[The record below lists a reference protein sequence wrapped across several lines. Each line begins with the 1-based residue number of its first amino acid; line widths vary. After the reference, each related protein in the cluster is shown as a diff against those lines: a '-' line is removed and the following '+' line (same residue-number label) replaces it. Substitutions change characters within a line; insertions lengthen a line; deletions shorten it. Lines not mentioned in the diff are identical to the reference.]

1 VDPGAT
7 PGPHSGADR
16 GATPDRAATPD
27 RGAAVAAAVARAHRR
42 EWAQVFATTAALTRD
57 LDLAEEC
64 AQDAFVQALQTW
76 AQTGIPDRP
85 GAWLTTIARNRAR
98 DLLRRQAVARRA
110 LPLLA
115 PDESVPGPEDVL
127 DDDRLRLVFTCCHPA
142 LSRDAQVAL
151 TLRLVCGL
159 STAEVARAFLVQ
171 ESTMAARI
179 TRAKKKITVARIP
192 YRVPSPDAL
201 AERVGA
207 VLEVVHLIFTTGHTA
222 PVGAE
227 LVRADLVGSATS
239 LARMLHLLMPTDA
252 EISALLALF
261 LLIDARRGA
270 RVSADGQL
278 LLLRDQD
285 RSRWDTQLIGE
296 GVGLL
301 TDALRRRPPTRYAV
315 QAAIAAVH
323 AEAPTWQDTDWS
335 QIVALYDVLLRLWP
349 SPVVELN
356 RAVAVGLLHGPRA
369 GLDAL
374 GPLLANP
381 ALATYS
387 YLSAARADFL
397 RQAQQWKQAAEAY
410 HEALTLTDNDVE
422 RAFLTTRLAEVQAH
436 L

>member
-1 VDPGAT
+1 MTAEV
-7 PGPHSGADR
+7 
-16 GATPDRAATPD
+16 
-27 RGAAVAAAVARAHRR
+27 VAAVARAHRR
-42 EWAQVFATTAALTRD
+42 EWARVFAATAQLTRG

-64 AQDAFVQALQTW
+64 TQDAYAQALQTW
-76 AQTGIPDRP
+76 TQTGIPDRP

-98 DLLRRQAVARRA
+98 DVLRRQAVLRRT
-110 LPLLA
+110 LPLLVS
-115 PDESVPGPEDVL
+115 DESVPGPEDGIV

-179 TRAKKKITVARIP
+179 TRAKKKIAVARIP
-192 YRVPSPDAL
+192 YRVPSPDHL
-201 AERVGA
+201 AERVSA

-222 PVGAE
+222 PVGAH
-227 LVRADLVGSATS
+227 LVRRDLVDSATS
-239 LARMLHLLMPTDA
+239 LARMLHLLMPNDA
-252 EISALLALF
+252 EISALLALM
-261 LLIDARRGA
+261 LLIDARRNT
-270 RVSADGQL
+270 RLSASGRL
-278 LLLRDQD
+278 LLLSEQD
-285 RSRWDTQLIGE
+285 RTRWDTRLIGE

-315 QAAIAAVH
+315 EAAIAAVH

-335 QIVALYDVLLRLWP
+335 EIVALYDVLLQLWP

-356 RAVAVGLLHGPRA
+356 RAVAIGLRDGPQA

-374 GPLLANP
+374 TPLLADP
-381 ALATYS
+381 ALATYG

-397 RQAQQWKQAAEAY
+397 RRLHRWTQAADAY
-410 HEALTLTDNDVE
+410 EEALTLTDNGVE
-422 RAFLTTRLAEVQAH
+422 RVFLAERLGEVRTQ
-436 L
+436 LPM